1 MEQTKQHQQ
10 KQTTTPKYSF
20 GGMFSL
26 SNKIILV
33 FKKKKKKT
41 LCLCM
46 MRMRESKK
54 HQNHIYVFSDRVAN
68 FIVEEG
74 EANLMCDDD
83 VHGINNALIL
93 V

>member
-10 KQTTTPKYSF
+10 KQTTT
-20 GGMFSL
+20 L
-26 SNKIILV
+26 STPLV
-33 FKKKKKKT
+33 VCLVYLIKLFFFFLKKKKT
-41 LCLCM
+41 CLGM
-46 MRMRESKK
+46 MRMRKSKK

-83 VHGINNALIL
+83 VHGINNA
-93 V
+93 